1 MKFNLVNMLENAT
14 QTYIYQNI
22 QGRLPT
28 EQEIEQVVHQFMDV
42 FKASEQ
48 DAQKVITSL
57 QSRLIV
63 SMDTGASV
71 QTREHIPW
79 LNSKKADIDFFFWE
93 RYAKYLE
100 IDKNWSRSV
109 IASIDDVTDRILD
122 LLGDPTQPGPWKRRG
137 LLLGD
142 VQSGKTANY
151 IAITNKA
158 ADTGYRVIILLSG
171 IIENLRRQTQERLDE
186 GFIGRSSK
194 AALQKNQQTIRK
206 GVGNIDPR
214 KFAMAFTTEANDF
227 KVNTVR
233 SVNMSLTNTTQPV
246 LFVIKK
252 NTRSLENLI
261 SWLKTY
267 NMDDDNGTIDLP
279 LLLIDD
285 EADNASVNTRQSADP
300 TKINKLIRSLL
311 KIFRSSSYIGV
322 TATPF
327 ANIFIEP
334 DTTDEMLDDDLFP
347 RDFIYALSSPSN
359 YIGSNAIFGESPK
372 HDGALELITDGELY
386 FPFGHNSEL
395 IVNDLPDSLKEAL
408 NYFILINAIR
418 DQRGDR
424 TAHRSM
430 LINVSRLTAVQ
441 NRVASL
447 VVEWFHVIKR
457 DIQNYYKLSEA
468 KALKNSSIGGLKAV
482 YDEFDLQEHCSWNI
496 IQKSLHRAAQA
507 IEIRSVNQSSS
518 SSNLDY
524 EAHKDS
530 GWRIVAIGGNSL
542 SRGLTLEGLC
552 VSYFYRNTQMYDTL
566 MQMGR
571 WFGYRPGYEDLF
583 KIWMPQ
589 DAIDWY
595 EHITEASNE
604 LRNEIRRMNKLDMT
618 PADFGLRV
626 RAHPQ
631 SLIVTA
637 RNKMRSAK
645 TIEMWIALDGEF
657 FETPRLISTMPVVNA
672 NQNVSQRLLNN
683 LLVLKQPQKIN
694 NHKLWTGIPREL
706 IMGFLKDYTNH
717 PQNMESNP
725 GALTDYIQKY
735 NHLKEWD
742 VLLPGGTGEQLANIK
757 AFEHYAVPRKMDKG
771 TGSMLRVS
779 GTKLRVGTGGLTKFG
794 LTTQQ
799 IKTAE
804 REFRRR
810 NDAKSVSDKGY
821 LIEGRSPLLIL
832 YFIQPKFENPEH
844 KPAFL
849 TNKET
854 LVAYGIGFPRTGE
867 SINGRYAKYV
877 LNVVEQKNIGINDEE
892 DDGDY
897 DDLS

>member
-1 MKFNLVNMLENAT
+1 MEFDPVNMLENAA

-28 EQEIEQVVHQFMDV
+28 EQEIEQVVQQFMNV
-42 FKASEQ
+42 FHASQQ
-48 DAQKVITSL
+48 DAQKVITLL
-57 QSRLIV
+57 QTRLIV
-63 SMDTGASV
+63 SMDTGDSI
-71 QTREHIPW
+71 QKREHTPW
-79 LNSKKADIDFFFWE
+79 LNSRKADIDFFFWD

-100 IDKNWSRSV
+100 IDEKWSRSV
-109 IASIDDVTDRILD
+109 IASIDDVTDKILD
-122 LLGDPTQPGPWKRRG
+122 LLGDPKQLGCWKRRG
-137 LLLGD
+137 LILGD

-158 ADTGYRVIILLSG
+158 ADAGYRVIILLSG
-171 IIENLRRQTQERLDE
+171 VIENLRRQTQERLDE

-214 KFAMAFTTEANDF
+214 RFAMAFTTEANDF
-227 KVNTVR
+227 KVNTLR
-233 SVNMSLTNTTQPV
+233 SINMSLTNTTQPV

-252 NTRSLENLI
+252 NTKSLENLI
-261 SWLKTY
+261 SWLRTY
-267 NMDDDNGTIDLP
+267 NMDEGNGMIDLP

-285 EADNASVNTRQSADP
+285 EADNASVNTRASNDP

-311 KIFRSSSYIGV
+311 KIFRGSSYVGV

-347 RDFIYALSSPSN
+347 RDFIYALSPPSN
-359 YIGSNAIFGESPK
+359 YIGSNAIFGELPK
-372 HDGALELITDGELY
+372 HGGALELITDGELY
-386 FPFGHNSEL
+386 FPFRHNSEL
-395 IVNDLPDSLKEAL
+395 IVNDLPNSLKRAL
-408 NYFILINAIR
+408 GYFILVNAIR
-418 DQRGDR
+418 DLRGDK
-424 TAHRSM
+424 TDHRSM

-441 NRVASL
+441 NKVAAL
-447 VVEWFHVIKR
+447 VVEWFHIVKR
-457 DIQNYYKLSEA
+457 DIQNYYKLDEV
-468 KALKNSSIGGLKAV
+468 KALKNSSIRNLKAI
-482 YDEFDLQEHCSWNI
+482 YDDYNLADFYPWNI
-496 IQKSLHRAAQA
+496 VQKSLHGAAQA
-507 IEIRSVNQSSS
+507 VEIRAVNQSSS

-524 EAHKDS
+524 EARKDT

-604 LRNEIRRMNKLDMT
+604 LRSEIRRMNKLDMT

-657 FETPRLISTMPVVNA
+657 FETPRLISTMSVVNA
-672 NQNVSQRLLNN
+672 NQTAAQRFINN
-683 LLVLKQPQKIN
+683 LLAVEQPQILN
-694 NHKLWTGIPREL
+694 NHKLWTGIHREA
-706 IMGFLKDYTNH
+706 IIEFLKEYTNH

-725 GALTDYIQKY
+725 DALTEYIQNH
-735 NHLKEWD
+735 NHLVEWD
-742 VLLPGGTGEQLANIK
+742 VLLPGGTGQNVASIK
-757 AFEHYAVPRKMDKG
+757 AFEHKAIPRKMDKG
-771 TGSMLRVS
+771 MGSMLRVS
-779 GTKLRVGTGGLTKFG
+779 GTKLRVGTGGLTKYG
-794 LTTQQ
+794 LTDDE
-799 IKTAE
+799 IKRAE
-804 REFRRR
+804 KEFRSRSNAR
-810 NDAKSVSDKGY
+810 SVSDKGY
-821 LIEGRSPLLIL
+821 LIEGRRPLLIL
-832 YFIQPKFENPEH
+832 YFIQPKFDNPEH

-849 TNKET
+849 KDKDT
-854 LVAYGIGFPRTGE
+854 LAAYGIGFPRTGE
-867 SINGRYAKYV
+867 DANGRYAKYV
-877 LNVVEQKNIGINDEE
+877 LNVVEQRNIGINDEE
-892 DDGDY
+892 DDVDY
-897 DDLS
+897 DDL